1 MSDIDDQII
10 VEFRANAGQVGGQ
23 LAGIPVMVLHH
34 RGRKSGIERVTPMV
48 YLPSDDKN
56 VLFVMASN
64 WGAPEN
70 PGWYYNI
77 TSAGEAEVET
87 GTGTYRVTARDLK
100 GEERD
105 RIWATV
111 VQRYPVFG
119 GYEEK
124 TAGIRTIP
132 VVELTRA

>member
-1 MSDIDDQII
+1 MSDIDDQI
-10 VEFRANAGQVGGQ
+10 VEEFRANAGRVGGQ
-23 LAGIPVMVLHH
+23 LAGMPVLLLHH
-34 RGRKSGIERVTPMV
+34 RGRKSGIKRVTPMV
-48 YLPSDDKN
+48 YLPSDDEN
-56 VLFVMASN
+56 VVFVMASN

-70 PGWYYNI
+70 AGWYYNI
-77 TSAGEAEVET
+77 TTAGKAEIESGTET
-87 GTGTYRVTARDLK
+87 YPVTVRELK

-111 VQRYPVFG
+111 VQRYPVFRD
-119 GYEEK
+119 YEKK

>member
-1 MSDIDDQII
+1 MSDIDDQI
-10 VEFRANAGQVGGQ
+10 VEEFRANAGRVGGQ
-23 LAGIPVMVLHH
+23 LAGMPVLLLHH

-48 YLPSDDKN
+48 YLPSDDEN
-56 VLFVMASN
+56 VVFVMASN

-70 PGWYYNI
+70 AGWYYNI
-77 TSAGEAEVET
+77 TTAGKAEIESGTET
-87 GTGTYRVTARDLK
+87 YPVTVRELK

-105 RIWATV
+105 RVWATV
-111 VQRYPVFG
+111 VQRYPVFRD
-119 GYEEK
+119 YEKK